1 MASAAIPFIFPPV
14 SIDREYYGDGS
25 MRQIAPIS
33 PTLHLGADHVLVIS
47 VSRVANGSSHV
58 VPRDGCPSLAQIA
71 GHALNSMFLDALDAD
86 LERLDRINHT
96 VAKVS
101 AAGVSVNLKHVDYL
115 LLSPS
120 QEIDQIA
127 ARHLR
132 ALPWPVRF
140 FLRGIGAMRR
150 SRGNLASY
158 VLFEKPFC
166 RALIRLGYNDTMA
179 RRDEVLAFLGLDA
192 ADAERSLISAD
203 VPMPER
209 IAA

>member
-1 MASAAIPFIFPPV
+1 MASAALPFIFPPV
-14 SIDREYYGDGS
+14 SIEHEYYGDGS

-33 PTLHLGADHVLVIS
+33 PTLHLGADRVLVIS
-47 VSRVANGSSHV
+47 TSRVASGSSNV

-71 GHALNSMFLDALDAD
+71 GHALNSIFLDALDAD

-101 AAGVSVNLKHVDYL
+101 ASGVSVNLKHVDYL

-120 QEIDQIA
+120 QELDQIA

-150 SRGNLASY
+150 SGSNLASY

-179 RRDEVLAFLGLDA
+179 RRDEVQAFLGLDA
-192 ADAERSLISAD
+192 GDNEPRSNSAD
-203 VPMPER
+203 DQLPER